1 MDIKSLLKL
10 TSAGY
15 SLTEIKDMPDR
26 DTVIELIS
34 GGVSRDDVPEYIEI
48 LKAQEKPKEKE
59 KEEDP
64 EEKSEDD
71 YKSKYEELLKEKQ
84 EQERRKPLPDK
95 GERTAEKIL
104 EEFAKTL

>member
-34 GGVSRDDVPEYIEI
+34 GGVDRADIPEYIEV
-48 LKAQEKPKEKE
+48 LKSQEKPQEKPE
-59 KEEDP
+59 DNKEEP
-64 EEKSEDD
+64 EED
-71 YKSKYEELLKEKQ
+71 YKAKYEALLKEKQ
-84 EQERRKPLPDK
+84 EQERRKPLPDS

-104 EEFAKTL
+104 EDFAKTL

>member
-34 GGVSRDDVPEYIEI
+34 GGVDRADIPEYIEV
-48 LKAQEKPKEKE
+48 LKSQEKPQGKPEDN
-59 KEEDP
+59 KEEP
-64 EEKSEDD
+64 EED
-71 YKSKYEELLKEKQ
+71 YKAKYEELLKEKQ
-84 EQERRKPLPDK
+84 EQERRKPLPDS

-104 EEFAKTL
+104 EDFAKTL

>member
-34 GGVSRDDVPEYIEI
+34 GGVDRADIPEYIEI
-48 LKAQEKPKEKE
+48 LKSQEKSEEKKEE
-59 KEEDP
+59 KKEDP
-64 EEKSEDD
+64 EED

-84 EQERRKPLPDK
+84 EQERRKPLPDN

-104 EEFAKTL
+104 EEFAKNLK

>member
-34 GGVSRDDVPEYIEI
+34 GGVDRADIPEYIEV
-48 LKAQEKPKEKE
+48 LKSQEKPQGKPEDN
-59 KEEDP
+59 KEEP
-64 EEKSEDD
+64 EED
-71 YKSKYEELLKEKQ
+71 YKAKYEELLKEKQ
-84 EQERRKPLPDK
+84 EQERRKPLLPLGISIYFKDQSV
-95 GERTAEKIL
+95 
-104 EEFAKTL
+104 